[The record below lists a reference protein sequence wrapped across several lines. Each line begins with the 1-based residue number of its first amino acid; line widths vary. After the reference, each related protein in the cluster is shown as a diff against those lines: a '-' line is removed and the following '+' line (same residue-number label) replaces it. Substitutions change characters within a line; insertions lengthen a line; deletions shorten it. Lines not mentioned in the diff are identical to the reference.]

1 MPKGGARKGAGRP
14 KGSVKRGEKAS
25 GRIVIACLE
34 SEVAIIKEKA
44 KQSGKNVSRYL
55 VELALNDK

>member
-1 MPKGGARKGAGRP
+1 MAKGGARVGAGRP

-34 SEVAIIKEKA
+34 REEEKIKALA
-44 KQSGKNVSRYL
+44 KESGKNVSRFI
-55 VELALNDK
+55 VESILK